1 MDFVNYAQGLPLA
14 LKVLGSFLYE
24 REIDAWESARGQ
36 LEAIPNPKIMDVL
49 QISFDGLQELQKEL
63 FLDMACFVG
72 GHEHIFS
79 WMLLERFG
87 HHRIDVDVLVEKSLI
102 SKSKYGLLS
111 MHDLLK
117 ELGREIVRRECRR
130 DHPGGRSRLF
140 CVEDLYHVLETDT
153 GTDATKAIV
162 VEFCAETKDQRLNAK
177 ISCLLK
183 FMDIPVDSSVS
194 SPFQAQVVVFDPWF
208 KVDGMIFELKITYG
222 QAWAKD
228 IAARV
233 RKTLDRLFDDFTV
246 LRGGNIAAP
255 TPTPHQFQKPKLG
268 KDVDWTG
275 VRELDHEDSNS
286 YSDVLDYEE
295 ADVEEEGG
303 DQPGSVIH
311 ETAFTATSDAV

>member
-153 GTDATKAIV
+153 GTNATKAIV
-162 VEFCAETKDQRLNAK
+162 VHSCAETKDQILKAK
-177 ISCLLK
+177 AFSKMRKLRYLK
-183 FMDIPVDSSVS
+183 FPDSRTIQWSG
-194 SPFQAQVVVFDPWF
+194 DPL
-208 KVDGMIFELKITYG
+208 KYMPTNELRFLEWPGYHL
-222 QAWAKD
+222 
-228 IAARV
+228 
-233 RKTLDRLFDDFTV
+233 KTLPSSFQQKNLTV
-246 LRGGNIAAP
+246 LR
-255 TPTPHQFQKPKLG
+255 LC
-268 KDVDWTG
+268 
-275 VRELDHEDSNS
+275 DSRIKQ
-286 YSDVLDYEE
+286 LWK
-295 ADVEEEGG
+295 
-303 DQPGSVIH
+303 GSMVS
-311 ETAFTATSDAV
+311 FSLV